1 MRDFV
6 HVRDVA
12 RANLLALLNDDVE
25 PGAYNVASGSP
36 RTVGDV
42 AWALSEAAGPH
53 ALRPEVTGRWRL
65 GDVRHIVASP
75 QRAAAGLGFVAQ
87 ISFDE
92 GMAEVARQH
101 APASLAP

>member
-12 RANLLALLNDDVE
+12 EANVLALLNDDVE

-42 AWALSEAAGPH
+42 ASALSDAAGPH
-53 ALRPEVTGRWRL
+53 APRPEVTGRWRL
-65 GDVRHIVASP
+65 GDVRHIVASG
-75 QRAAAGLGFVAQ
+75 QRAAAGLGFVAEV
-87 ISFDE
+87 SFEE
-92 GMAEVARQH
+92 GMAEFARRH
-101 APASLAP
+101 APTSLAT